1 MSNKLLTFYLP
12 RSNMKSNY
20 DREIC
25 QIYVEENTIM
35 EEYVPAEMEIVM
47 IETEDVITAS
57 GIGNETGE
65 NTLTVEPNGLD
76 VEQWSGMVR

>member
-1 MSNKLLTFYLP
+1 
-12 RSNMKSNY
+12 
-20 DREIC
+20 
-25 QIYVEENTIM
+25 M